1 MLLIASLIQGM
12 NGLPILPLGIRM
24 IFEKEMDKRVVVWA
38 RYTWEDALTQ
48 ATTLVSALMWFPILT
63 LIPLRAAQNLP
74 WRGIRSFIQEDL
86 IADWKNKLSLALLTF
101 PAELCHM
108 ETIEEYLYGR
118 FLASPEEEEEEEDP
132 LLYAQEDDLEVS
144 DGPTVIRNRLN
155 LHSTSTI
162 YRKQTSEREWRF
174 IGS

>member
-1 MLLIASLIQGM
+1 MDSQYS
-12 NGLPILPLGIRM
+12 PLGIRM

-48 ATTLVSALMWFPILT
+48 AITLVSALMWFPILT

-74 WRGIRSFIQEDL
+74 WRGLRSFIQEDL
-86 IADWKNKLSLALLTF
+86 IANWKNNLSLALVTF